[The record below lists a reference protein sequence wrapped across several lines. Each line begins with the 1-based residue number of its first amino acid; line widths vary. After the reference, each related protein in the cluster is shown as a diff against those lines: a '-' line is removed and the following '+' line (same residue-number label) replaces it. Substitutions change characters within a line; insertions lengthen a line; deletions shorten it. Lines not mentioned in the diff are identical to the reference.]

1 MLCEELLS
9 RIHHKYWQLSIK
21 FVKLD
26 TETNRSP
33 LSKKRLFL
41 GRDGSKGILK
51 ERASESLNC
60 KEVSTMEN
68 MNQQPNKS
76 KTYRVSPDTV
86 AFMLSSG
93 FSTDGSWY
101 QWVKKNR
108 QQAIDR

>member
-1 MLCEELLS
+1 
-9 RIHHKYWQLSIK
+9 
-21 FVKLD
+21 V
-26 TETNRSP
+26 
-33 LSKKRLFL
+33 
-41 GRDGSKGILK
+41 
-51 ERASESLNC
+51 
-60 KEVSTMEN
+60 EN

-108 QQAIDR
+108 QQSIDR

>member
-1 MLCEELLS
+1 LIQKQKRSSLL
-9 RIHHKYWQLSIK
+9 
-21 FVKLD
+21 
-26 TETNRSP
+26 
-33 LSKKRLFL
+33 KRLSFP

-60 KEVSTMEN
+60 KEVSTVEN

-108 QQAIDR
+108 QQVTDR